1 MQQHLN
7 STKFSKDMAIV
18 IDNISKEYRTGF
30 WMKRYLAVDSLCL
43 SVPKGETFGFV
54 GPNGAGKTSTITI
67 LAGLQAPTKGNA
79 YIHGISSQEPASK
92 RALGFLPERPYFY
105 TYLTAK
111 ELLRFYGGLC
121 SLSGVSLEKRIL
133 ELLERTNIME
143 FSDVPLG
150 KYSKGMLQRVGL
162 CQTLLHDPD
171 VILLDEPM
179 SGLDPVGRALV
190 KEIIVEEKQK
200 GKTVFFCSHV
210 LSDVESI
217 CDRVA
222 VVIKGKLR
230 LLGTIRELVQEQEE
244 MFRCVYRASVQCF
257 PTEQVDTQGVRTT
270 IISKNDLSSAL
281 LHLHQ
286 KNTEILGVSLVQKS
300 LESVLVDEVRRDMQ
314 HAHTIDHKN
323 MGVLA

>member
-1 MQQHLN
+1 
-7 STKFSKDMAIV
+7 
-18 IDNISKEYRTGF
+18 
-30 WMKRYLAVDSLCL
+30 
-43 SVPKGETFGFV
+43 
-54 GPNGAGKTSTITI
+54 

-300 LESVLVDEVRRDMQ
+300 LESVLVDEVRRDMPTPLTTKTWECWHDLDLGTEYLSGSGTRSRVTFYCIVRCGNSVRCVVVKRRHFGGSRQ
-314 HAHTIDHKN
+314 NCAFRCPRGN
-323 MGVLA
+323 

>member
-1 MQQHLN
+1 MQQNLN
-7 STKFSKDMAIV
+7 SAMLSKEMAIV

-67 LAGLQAPTKGNA
+67 LAGLQAPTTGNA
-79 YIHGISSQEPASK
+79 YIQGISSQEPASK

-121 SLSGVSLEKRIL
+121 SLSGISLEKRIL
-133 ELLERTNIME
+133 ELLERTNMLE

-190 KEIIVEEKQK
+190 KEIILEEKYK

-230 LLGTIRELVQEQEE
+230 LLGTIRELVKEQEE
-244 MFRCVYRASVQCF
+244 NFRCVYRASIQCF
-257 PTEQVDTQGVRTT
+257 ATEQVDAQGVRTV

-286 KNTEILGVSLVQKS
+286 QNAEVLGVTLVQKS

-314 HAHTIDHKN
+314 SSHNIDHNN